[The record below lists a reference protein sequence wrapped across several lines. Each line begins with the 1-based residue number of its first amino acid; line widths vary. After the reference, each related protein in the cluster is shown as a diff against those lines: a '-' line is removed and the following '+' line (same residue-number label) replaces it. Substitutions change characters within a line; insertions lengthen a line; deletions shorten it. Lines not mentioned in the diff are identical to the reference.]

1 MHLAGGAAQPPDGG
15 NIDNGTAVLLYQI
28 GNRRTAAVI
37 DSIDIGSEHFPPVLR
52 RNVCKQ
58 LDLRN
63 AGIIDQNVQMPIF
76 SYRKVDKGFCLI
88 RLGNIRPKGA
98 RFVAAVPQFLT
109 QVFRSLF
116 PAAVAQHH
124 IAALCRQTAC
134 RSSANPARRAGNNR
148 NLAHDISLRCQLH
161 SSAGA
166 APPPD
171 PAGRVPACGGAARC
185 ARRAEP
191 PYPCALQKFLLMI
204 IANLPSAG
212 KSP

>member
-15 NIDNGTAVLLYQI
+15 NIDNGTTVLLYQI

-76 SYRKVDKGFCLI
+76 SYRKVDKSFCLI

-98 RFVAAVPQFLT
+98 RFVTAVPQFLT

-116 PAAVAQHH
+116 PTAVAQRR
-124 IAALCRQTAC
+124 AAAAPIPPDAPVITATLLMISPSGV
-134 RSSANPARRAGNNR
+134 SSA
-148 NLAHDISLRCQLH
+148 
-161 SSAGA
+161 
-166 APPPD
+166 
-171 PAGRVPACGGAARC
+171 V
-185 ARRAEP
+185 P
-191 PYPCALQKFLLMI
+191 PYPCALRKFLLMI